1 MRADERGDRARG
13 GDRLGPSRDA
23 RARRRLLRVG
33 LLLAVLGQ
41 VVWSFRPQPSVAL
54 TDEERL
60 GLALYEAN
68 CATCHGPGG
77 GGTDDGPS
85 LAGFGPAAVDF
96 VLRTGRMPLAD
107 PTSQPVRR
115 EPLFT
120 EEEIRALVAYVETIQ
135 PGGTPIPDV
144 DPARGSLVEG
154 QRVFLANCAACHG
167 AGAGGDSVG
176 GGRIAPSLYPAS
188 ALEIAEALRY
198 GPGTM
203 PRFGPENLSQEDL
216 DSIAR
221 YLLFLQAEPDPG
233 GLGLGRVGAVAEGF
247 VVLVV
252 GIGMVLLILRLT
264 GSGT

>member
-1 MRADERGDRARG
+1 MRFERGGRARA
-13 GDRLGPSRDA
+13 GDRPRPSREE
-23 RARRRLLRVG
+23 RVRRRVLRIG

-41 VVWSFRPQPSVAL
+41 LLWSFRPQPSVAL
-54 TDEERL
+54 TDAERL
-60 GLALYEAN
+60 GRALYEAN

-85 LAGFGPAAVDF
+85 LGGSGPAAVDF

-107 PTSQPVRR
+107 PGSQPVRR
-115 EPLFT
+115 DPLFT
-120 EEEIRALVAYVETIQ
+120 EEEIHAIVAYVGTIQ

-144 DPARGSLVEG
+144 DPSRGSLVEG
-154 QRVFLANCAACHG
+154 QRLFLGNCAACHG

-188 ALEIAEALRY
+188 ALEIAEALRV

-216 DSIAR
+216 DSLAR
-221 YLLFLQAEPDPG
+221 YLLFLQEERDPG
-233 GLGLGRVGAVAEGF
+233 GLGLGRVGAVTEGF

-252 GIGMVLLILRLT
+252 GILMVLLILRLT